1 MPEGFD
7 FAAWTRLAQTDPVAF
22 EAARRTAVEQA
33 IAIGNDPD
41 RLRRMQWRV
50 DAERRRART
59 PMKAC
64 LRISAMMW
72 EMFFEFRDAL
82 DRAVGASGTSAAGC
96 AGQPGRVLRIER
108 GSRRDA
114 APRFGIDI
122 RRPGASPEVNSVPA
136 RRLALVAP
144 PDC

>member
-1 MPEGFD
+1 MPESFD
-7 FAAWTRLAQTDPVAF
+7 FAAWTRLAQADPVAF
-22 EAARRTAVEQA
+22 EVARRTAVEQA
-33 IAIGNDPD
+33 ITIGNDPD

-72 EMFFEFRDAL
+72 EAFFEFRDAL
-82 DRAVGASGTSAAGC
+82 DRAVGASGAPA
-96 AGQPGRVLRIER
+96 RVLRIGR
-108 GSRRDA
+108 DPRRNA
-114 APRFGIDI
+114 APRFGTGI
-122 RRPGASPEVNSVPA
+122 RWPGASPEVDSVPA